1 MIDVWVR
8 ITSLD
13 CSCVAQ
19 HQRFGSTAFMIRCR
33 LHEMQNLLV
42 LISNLFQQFGRLLS
56 GGDRWFLV
64 LDEGLVIQE
73 NSARQYKQSQ
83 YAVPVRLRRENFNR
97 QYEAQRQFSSK
108 SLTIVEIWSV
118 LNPFSIVNFLRYSL
132 SDVI

>member
-1 MIDVWVR
+1 
-8 ITSLD
+8 
-13 CSCVAQ
+13 
-19 HQRFGSTAFMIRCR
+19 
-33 LHEMQNLLV
+33 MQNLLA

-83 YAVPVRLRRENFNR
+83 YAVTVRLRRENFNR